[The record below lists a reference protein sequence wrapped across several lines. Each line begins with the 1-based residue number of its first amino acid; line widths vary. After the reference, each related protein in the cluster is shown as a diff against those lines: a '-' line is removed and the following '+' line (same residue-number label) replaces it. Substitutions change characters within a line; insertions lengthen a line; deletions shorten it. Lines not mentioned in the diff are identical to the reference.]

1 MNERLKEFIDKI
13 CDQILGDS
21 HTKEFVFKLKVEEGH
36 KIIKETRH
44 NTGKYVRY
52 FTDDRS
58 HYIND
63 IRSVKKEKKVSTIQ
77 AQVGRRKIISINKE
91 DGALPEI
98 SNKDFIKEFREILLS
113 KKLYLYDDKIKE
125 PYMIFSSQVPYF
137 NLKIKKCNTGI
148 TNNNYNYYTQ
158 YWTSTTWYFHKNKD
172 DHMAWRFHNFYIIK
186 LDKVISRKEPSIE
199 LTVDSTKKSGF
210 SYNLK
215 IDNGWNLGILPDFD
229 VEVLRKIMGDDEYKL
244 FMIPTYKNIKNIMNE
259 QKHYVKQLLEKYNE
273 SVKKYK
279 KYEKFLNSLPPEIQ
293 LLIEVD

>member
-1 MNERLKEFIDKI
+1 
-13 CDQILGDS
+13 
-21 HTKEFVFKLKVEEGH
+21 
-36 KIIKETRH
+36 
-44 NTGKYVRY
+44 
-52 FTDDRS
+52 
-58 HYIND
+58 
-63 IRSVKKEKKVSTIQ
+63 
-77 AQVGRRKIISINKE
+77 
-91 DGALPEI
+91 
-98 SNKDFIKEFREILLS
+98 
-113 KKLYLYDDKIKE
+113 
-125 PYMIFSSQVPYF
+125 
-137 NLKIKKCNTGI
+137 
-148 TNNNYNYYTQ
+148 
-158 YWTSTTWYFHKNKD
+158 
-172 DHMAWRFHNFYIIK
+172 MAWRFHNFYIIK